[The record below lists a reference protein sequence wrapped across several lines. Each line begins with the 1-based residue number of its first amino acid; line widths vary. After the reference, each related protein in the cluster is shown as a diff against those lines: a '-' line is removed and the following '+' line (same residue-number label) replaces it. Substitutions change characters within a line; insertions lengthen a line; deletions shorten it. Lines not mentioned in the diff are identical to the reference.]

1 MAHYD
6 STTLI
11 EEWRVFLR
19 QNPDARLIVS
29 DAMERTGFAEDEV
42 FFVLFEAWADLNL
55 TAEQQYAFDE
65 WLWPS
70 ISVN

>member
-1 MAHYD
+1 LAHHD
-6 STTLI
+6 STNLI

-42 FFVLFEAWADLNL
+42 LFVLIQAWADQNL
-55 TAEQQYAFDE
+55 TAEQQCAFDE
-65 WLWPS
+65 WLCPS
-70 ISVN
+70 MSVN